1 MKYLRNYL
9 YFNVMIIFVWYD
21 ILIFIVVNV
30 GVVIFIIIFEICGC
44 VVVDIMFIWEIVVF
58 NIFWK

>member
-1 MKYLRNYL
+1 
-9 YFNVMIIFVWYD
+9 MIIFVWYD

-30 GVVIFIIIFEICGC
+30 EVVIFIIIFEICGC

>member
-1 MKYLRNYL
+1 
-9 YFNVMIIFVWYD
+9 MIIFVWYD

-30 GVVIFIIIFEICGC
+30 GVVIFIIIFEICVC

>member
-1 MKYLRNYL
+1 
-9 YFNVMIIFVWYD
+9 MIIFVWYD

-44 VVVDIMFIWEIVVF
+44 VVVDVMFIWEIVVF